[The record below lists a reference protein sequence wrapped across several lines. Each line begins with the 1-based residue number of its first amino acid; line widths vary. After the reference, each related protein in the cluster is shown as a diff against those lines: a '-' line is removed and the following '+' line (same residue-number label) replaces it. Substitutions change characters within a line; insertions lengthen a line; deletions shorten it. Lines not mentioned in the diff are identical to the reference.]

1 MYVMMCVLYKKLI
14 LFKLSFIDV
23 SCVVYTPDGVCKDFQ
38 SLFDHPVK
46 FAVDSS
52 DPDVNISKSQYT
64 VNLFYHILTSFL
76 NPNKKCLDV
85 ALPFLCRGLFP
96 TCDPAF
102 NVSVRQRVCARTCEI
117 LTVFVCNE
125 LWNSLSKQ
133 LANLNLITVSISTCN
148 ANIRANG
155 GEAPDCM
162 DTLDGGE

>member
-1 MYVMMCVLYKKLI
+1 MT
-14 LFKLSFIDV
+14 
-23 SCVVYTPDGVCKDFQ
+23 YTPSGICKDFQ
-38 SLFDHPVK
+38 SLFNYPVK
-46 FAVDSS
+46 FAVDSPN
-52 DPDVNISKSQYT
+52 PDVNISDSQKA
-64 VNLFYHILTSFL
+64 VDLFHLVLTSYL

-85 ALPFLCRGLFP
+85 ALPFICRGMFP

-125 LWNSLSKQ
+125 LWITLSLF
-133 LANLNLITVSISTCN
+133 LANIDLKTVTISTCID
-148 ANIRANG
+148 NIRANG